1 MRTFKQFAEAKVPIL
16 NCIPENHP
24 VRAAASDIPMY
35 WEDPSQAISLVEEIL
50 DQHGF
55 KISDAVSFD
64 DKLVDY
70 KANYHLVENGV
81 SVDSEL
87 VFVWHLMD
95 SGRYEIT
102 AYLS

>member
-1 MRTFKQFAEAKVPIL
+1 VRTFKQFAEAKVPIL
-16 NCIPENHP
+16 NRIPENHP

-55 KISDAVSFD
+55 KISDVVSLD
-64 DKLVDY
+64 DKLADY
-70 KANYHLVENGV
+70 RASYHLVENGV
-81 SVDSEL
+81 VVGTDL

-95 SGRYEIT
+95 SGRYEVT
-102 AYLS
+102 ASLS

>member
-1 MRTFKQFAEAKVPIL
+1 VRTFKQFAEAK
-16 NCIPENHP
+16 IPKPNYISEGHP

-35 WEDPSQAISLVEEIL
+35 WEDPSQAVSLVEEIL

-81 SVDSEL
+81 GVDSKL
-87 VFVWHLMD
+87 VFAWKLMD

-102 AYLS
+102 SYLS